1 VNFFQQHDVLW
12 LLALAASLGLTGL
25 VAGVLAGLLGVGG
38 GIVIVPVLFHLF
50 SLLGI
55 DESVR
60 MHLAVGTSLAS
71 IIPTSILSARAHRQR
86 GSLSWPLLQ
95 QLLPW
100 VVLGVLLG
108 AVLSGFISGKS
119 LSAVFATVALLV
131 AINMAF
137 KPQGFSWGDTLPG
150 GPARALIGAS
160 IGSLSTLMGIGGGT
174 LSVPLL
180 SAFKTPM
187 HTAVGTG
194 AALGLV
200 ISLPGALALMFNGW
214 DADQLPPGSVGYV
227 NLLGLA
233 LIVPATLISTSWGA
247 RLAHATDARRLRQL
261 FALFLALTSA
271 RMFQSLWA

>member
-1 VNFFQQHDVLW
+1 MDFFQQHDTLW

-55 DESVR
+55 DASVR

-86 GSLSWPLLQ
+86 GSLSWPLLR

-100 VVLGVLLG
+100 VVLGVALG

-119 LSAVFATVALLV
+119 LSALFATVALLV
-131 AINMAF
+131 ALNMAF
-137 KPQGFSWGDTLPG
+137 KPHGFNWGDTLPG
-150 GPARALIGAS
+150 GPTRAMIGAS

-200 ISLPGALALMFNGW
+200 ISVPGALALMFNGW
-214 DADQLPPGSVGYV
+214 GADKLPPASVGYV

-233 LIVPATLISTSWGA
+233 LIVPATLLSTSWGA

-261 FALFLALTSA
+261 FAIFLALTSA